1 MTVIITKFSS
11 SASSVPTSSDLVQGE
26 LAVNTADK
34 RLFTENASAM
44 IIEIGTNPSSVTTGT
59 IDASGTLTGTV
70 GTFTGALT
78 GSSLTDG
85 TATLASGALSGAT
98 NITASGIVQFGT
110 LTDGSISVANFI
122 DDDTFGSAS
131 ATTIPTSESVKAYV
145 DAQVTASNLSFSG
158 DSGGTLNIDL
168 DSEVLGLV
176 GGTNLNSVGS
186 GNNITFNLDTTLTG
200 MTAAT
205 FSGAVSV
212 GSLTSS
218 GALSSGSITS
228 SGDVTAS
235 GSMTAPGGITA
246 NVTGNITGTGN
257 SSLTTLS
264 VTNLTAGGLVY
275 PTTDGTSSQVL
286 STNGSGALSFTT
298 IPSLDANLA
307 DFATAFTLPTSD
319 GTAGQVL
326 RTDGAGTIEFG
337 TVQSGGGASSFATAD
352 ASAAN
357 YIVETT
363 YEILPSDV
371 TINGIFHLPS
381 KTLHVVEV
389 TTIGTTGSY
398 FKPDPGLTT
407 YAVTVAG
414 GVYAINGS
422 AQATLALKEGNS
434 YKFDQSDATNS
445 GHPLRLST
453 TSDGTHGGGTE
464 YTTQVVTSGTPGSA
478 GAYTIIT
485 VAPGAPTLYYY
496 CSNHSGMGGSATT
509 AVTHSLSASHVFY
522 QELYLHVGTSLEIT
536 GSNIIQGVDVT
547 PAEGSTDQQR
557 SYGELIYF
565 GLVG

>member
-11 SASSVPTSSDLVQGE
+11 TASSVPTSSDLVQGE

-34 RLFTENASAM
+34 RLFTENASAT

-110 LTDGSISVANFI
+110 LSDGSISVANFI
-122 DDDTFGSAS
+122 DDDTFASAS
-131 ATTIPTSESVKAYV
+131 ATTLPTSESVKAYV

-158 DSGGTLNIDL
+158 DTGGTFNIDL

-218 GALSSGSITS
+218 GTISGALT
-228 SGDVTAS
+228 GD
-235 GSMTAPGGITA
+235 
-246 NVTGNITGTGN
+246 VTGNITGTGN

-264 VTNLTAGGLVY
+264 VTNLTAGGLSY
-275 PTTDGTSSQVL
+275 PTSDGSSSQVL
-286 STNGSGALSFTT
+286 STNGSGSLSFTT
-298 IPSLDANLA
+298 IPGLDQNLT
-307 DFATAFTLPTSD
+307 DFTDVFTLPTAD
-319 GTAGQVL
+319 GSAGQVL
-326 RTDGAGTIEFG
+326 STDGAGTLQF
-337 TVQSGGGASSFATAD
+337 TSVQAGGSSAFTTAD
-352 ASAAN
+352 ATAAN
-357 YIVETT
+357 YIVENT
-363 YEILPSDV
+363 YEILPSDI

-381 KTLHVVEV
+381 KTLHVVEP

-414 GVYAINGS
+414 GVYAIDGS

-434 YKFDQSDATNS
+434 YKFDQSDASNS

-453 TSDGTHGGGTE
+453 TSDGTHGGGAE

-509 AVTHSLSASHVFY
+509 AVTHSLSASHIFY
-522 QELYLHVGTSLEIT
+522 QQLYLHAGTSLEIT
-536 GSNIIQGVDVT
+536 GSNIIQGVDEAPV
-547 PAEGSTDQQR
+547 AGAATDLQR

>member
-11 SASSVPTSSDLVQGE
+11 TASSVPTSSDLVQGE

-34 RLFTENASAM
+34 RLFTENASAT

-110 LTDGSISVANFI
+110 LSDGSISVANFI
-122 DDDTFGSAS
+122 DDDTFASAS
-131 ATTIPTSESVKAYV
+131 ATTLPTSESVKAYV

-158 DSGGTLNIDL
+158 DTGGTLNIDL

-218 GALSSGSITS
+218 GTISGALT
-228 SGDVTAS
+228 GD
-235 GSMTAPGGITA
+235 
-246 NVTGNITGTGN
+246 VTGNITGTGN

-264 VTNLTAGGLVY
+264 VTNLTAGGLSY
-275 PTTDGTSSQVL
+275 PTSDGSSSQVL
-286 STNGSGALSFTT
+286 STNGSGSLSFTT
-298 IPSLDANLA
+298 IPGLDQNLT
-307 DFATAFTLPTSD
+307 DFTDVFTLPTAD
-319 GTAGQVL
+319 GSAGQVL
-326 RTDGAGTIEFG
+326 STDGAGTLQF
-337 TVQSGGGASSFATAD
+337 TSVQAGGSSAFTTAD
-352 ASAAN
+352 ATAAN
-357 YIVETT
+357 YIVENT
-363 YEILPSDV
+363 YEILPSDI

-381 KTLHVVEV
+381 KTLHVVEP

-414 GVYAINGS
+414 GVYAIDGS

-434 YKFDQSDATNS
+434 YKFDQSDASNS

-453 TSDGTHGGGTE
+453 TSDGTHGGGAE

-509 AVTHSLSASHVFY
+509 AVTHSLSASHIFY
-522 QELYLHVGTSLEIT
+522 QQLYLHAGTSLEIT
-536 GSNIIQGVDVT
+536 GSNIIQGVDEAPV
-547 PAEGSTDQQR
+547 AGAATDLQR